1 MNSKNNKI
9 WGVLAITINLI
20 AFLYKGIQG
29 GRAGWETL
37 LPIVAVGVILTLVTI
52 FLKRNVIAWVAV
64 VMAML
69 SVAIFFFG

>member
-20 AFLYKGIQG
+20 AFFYKAIQG
-29 GRAGWETL
+29 ARAGWETL

-52 FLKRNVIAWVAV
+52 FLKRNAIAWVAV
-64 VMAML
+64 VTAVL
-69 SVAIFFFG
+69 TIVIFFYS